1 MKALPALL
9 VTLGFSALGLVAC
22 RDSATTAEAPAVSA
36 PELAMIGA
44 NLLEGLGNHRFSVT
58 SAHPEVQRWF
68 DQGLMLTYGFNHD
81 AAERSFLKATELDP
95 SCAMCWWEIGRAHV

>member
-44 NLLEGLGNHRFSVT
+44 NLLEGPGQTIAALPD
-58 SAHPEVQRWF
+58 ARW
-68 DQGLMLTYGFNHD
+68 
-81 AAERSFLKATELDP
+81 
-95 SCAMCWWEIGRAHV
+95 